1 MELKAV
7 CLSFKCLEASVCFL
21 NALGQLILL
30 TPLCVVG
37 TSIIT
42 IL

>member
-7 CLSFKCLEASVCFL
+7 CLSFKCLKAPVCFL
-21 NALGQLILL
+21 NALGQLILT
-30 TPLCVVG
+30 TPFCVVG

-42 IL
+42 VL